1 MCTITIYEPC
11 GLFIGHRHLEQFV
24 ARSLALYVLCSLLQH
39 LLGPYC
45 NVSTH
50 HDSFYELYPCR
61 DTSMERARREIH
73 NFFMSSGRFHWLCT
87 QTSVEQLG
95 KTPRTHLY
103 GDVSFGDLSHVEP
116 HGRNHVFA
124 ELTRL
129 ELNMN

>member
-1 MCTITIYEPC
+1 MCTKTIYEPC
-11 GLFIGHRHLEQFV
+11 ELFIGHRHLEQFV
-24 ARSLALYVLCSLLQH
+24 ERSLALYVLC
-39 LLGPYC
+39 
-45 NVSTH
+45 
-50 HDSFYELYPCR
+50 
-61 DTSMERARREIH
+61 TSALAWPLTVMYQRTTIHFMSYTRAVTPLWNGHGEIH